1 MEFESWIDRQV
12 REAMERGAFDNLAGA
27 GKPLHL
33 DPDPE
38 WWAKAKIADEN
49 LEPLLPTAL
58 SLRRE
63 VERLQTTLADVR
75 YEDRAREIVDDLNQR
90 IRESYARLQS
100 GPRIIVALVDTQ
112 AALEVWRERRAQS
125 RS

>member
-1 MEFESWIDRQV
+1 MQFESWIDRQI
-12 REAMERGAFDNLAGA
+12 REAMERGAFDNLPGA

-33 DPDPE
+33 DPDPD

-63 VERLQTTLADVR
+63 VERLPETLADVR
-75 YEDRAREIVDDLNQR
+75 YEERAREIVDDLNQR
-90 IRESYARLQS
+90 IRESYTRLQS
-100 GPRIIVALVDTQ
+100 GPRIIVALVDTEK
-112 AALEVWRERRAQS
+112 ALTAWRERRAP
-125 RS
+125 RG

>member
-1 MEFESWIDRQV
+1 MEFESWIDRQI
-12 REAMERGAFDNLAGA
+12 REAMERGAFDDLPGA

-33 DPDPE
+33 DPDPD

-63 VERLQTTLADVR
+63 VERLPEMLAEVR
-75 YEDRAREIVDDLNQR
+75 YEERAREIVDDLNRR
-90 IRESYARLQS
+90 IRESYTRLQS
-100 GPRIIVALVDTQ
+100 GPRIIVALVDTEV
-112 AALEVWRERRAQS
+112 ALKAWRERSSS
-125 RS
+125 R